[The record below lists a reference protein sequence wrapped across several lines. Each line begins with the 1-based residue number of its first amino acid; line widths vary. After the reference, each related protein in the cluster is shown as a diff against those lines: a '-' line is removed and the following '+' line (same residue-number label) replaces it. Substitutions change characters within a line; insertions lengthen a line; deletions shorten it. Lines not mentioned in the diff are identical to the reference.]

1 MNNKLIIQLIKN
13 NIEEIQNL
21 INHFQHDE
29 NDLKD
34 GFPLLES
41 RLSSLYNDVEILK
54 LNLNNQT
61 NSSSNPITKEN
72 VSEEDPKPILNE
84 KDLINEESNNE
95 ICDKDDR
102 ANSLLQDHEETEDP
116 IPIKETPETNVST
129 LNDRL
134 QAERGSNLQE
144 KIQKARLI
152 DIQTAIGINDQ
163 FLFIRELFDNQPED
177 YKSAIQYINAQAD
190 YDTII
195 NHFDQT
201 MEWNKEEEPVIQFFD
216 LIKRKFE

>member
-84 KDLINEESNNE
+84 KDLINEESNDE
-95 ICDKDDR
+95 ICDKDDV
-102 ANSLLQDHEETEDP
+102 ANSFTSDHMEMENA
-116 IPIKETPETNVST
+116 IPIEKTPETNVST

>member
-84 KDLINEESNNE
+84 KDLINEESNDE

-102 ANSLLQDHEETEDP
+102 ANSLPQDHEETEDP

-201 MEWNKEEEPVIQFFD
+201 MEWNMEEEPVIQFFD